1 MENKIKFQEQGNAIV
16 NKEKNKI
23 QDSLSQKT
31 QERNGWFPQNG
42 KIPNQLLTMIL
53 SEGRLVLSLELK
65 LV

>member
-31 QERNGWFPQNG
+31 QERRWMVSSKWQNPKSIADYDFIRG
-42 KIPNQLLTMIL
+42 KIGSQ
-53 SEGRLVLSLELK
+53 S
-65 LV
+65 